1 MFYGTDLTDK
11 QAQYASYEYESD
23 EDEDYDFEDGENK
36 CLKGEKLS
44 IFFSSKVSFISCR
57 ISIET

>member
-44 IFFSSKVSFISCR
+44 IFQ
-57 ISIET
+57 